1 MMVMPHVIYIIG
13 FMGSGKTTAGKKLAS
28 LLGWPFIDLDKKIEE
43 YTGKT
48 IPEIFSQD
56 GEDYFRRTETQLLR
70 ELKSSSDAI
79 ISTGGGTPCHSDNM
93 DFMLDTGLTLYLKMT
108 PEQLRSRLLK
118 SKTDRPLLKDLDHD
132 GLLLFIE
139 EKLAYRE
146 KWYERSDLT
155 FDGMDLDT
163 NLLLSVVRARL
174 NI

>member
-1 MMVMPHVIYIIG
+1 MMVKPHFIYIIG

-28 LLGWPFIDLDKKIEE
+28 LLGWSFIDLDKKIEE

-48 IPEIFSQD
+48 IPEIFSQE
-56 GEDYFRRTETQLLR
+56 GEDYFRSTETQLLR

-93 DFMLDTGLTLYLKMT
+93 DFMLNTGLTLYLKMT

-118 SKTDRPLLKDLDHD
+118 SKTDRPLLKDLDPD

-163 NLLLSVVRARL
+163 NILLSAVRARL